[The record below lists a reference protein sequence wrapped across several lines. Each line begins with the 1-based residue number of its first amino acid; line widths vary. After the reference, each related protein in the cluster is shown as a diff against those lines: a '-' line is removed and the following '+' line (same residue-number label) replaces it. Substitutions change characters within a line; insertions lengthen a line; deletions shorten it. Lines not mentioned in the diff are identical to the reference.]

1 MARESAIDIH
11 LESLEAL
18 IAPWRQ
24 ATVEV
29 AVKGVPPHIT
39 LLYPWRVAPLSEED
53 AREVQKVLEQYPSF
67 EIQLAKV
74 SHFGKRVIY
83 LALNERSEKA
93 VKELM
98 QVLFRAFPETP
109 PYGGAFSDPTPH
121 LTIAKA
127 KDDETFEQMMAEI
140 TRVLAPK
147 LPIKHQVS
155 GVSVIEEAEDG
166 YWHLRALVP
175 FADP

>member
-11 LESLEAL
+11 LESLDELVAF
-18 IAPWRQ
+18 WRQ

-29 AVKGVPPHIT
+29 ATKGVPPHIT

-53 AREVQKVLEQYPSF
+53 TREVQKVLERHHSF
-67 EIQLAKV
+67 EIHFAKV

-83 LALNERSEKA
+83 LALDERSEKA
-93 VKELM
+93 VRQLM

-109 PYGGAFSDPTPH
+109 LYGGAFSDPTPH

-127 KDDETFEQMMAEI
+127 NDDKHFEQLMQEI
-140 TRVLAPK
+140 SRALAPK

-155 GVSVIEEAEDG
+155 GVSIIEEAEDDF
-166 YWHLRALVP
+166 WHLRASVSLE
-175 FADP
+175 DK

>member
-11 LESLEAL
+11 LESLDEL
-18 IAPWRQ
+18 VAPWRQ

-29 AVKGVPPHIT
+29 ANKGVPPHIT

-53 AREVQKVLEQYPSF
+53 TREVQKVLEQCHSF

-83 LALNERSEKA
+83 LALDDESEKA
-93 VKELM
+93 VKHLM
-98 QVLFRAFPETP
+98 QVLFLAFPETP

-127 KDDETFEQMMAEI
+127 NDDKHFEELMEEI
-140 TRVLAPK
+140 SHVVTLK
-147 LPIKHQVS
+147 LPIKYQVS
-155 GVSVIEEAEDG
+155 GVSMIEETDDG
-166 YWHLRALVP
+166 YWHVWASIP
-175 FADP
+175 FIDK